1 MTIHSTLSDL
11 AARIK
16 NGQHSRKL
24 EIQLKKTNKTLNILK
39 VLQTE
44 GYIRGYTLTEK
55 NITVFLKYISD
66 KPVIQKIEPISKY
79 NPNKYTSVK
88 NLIQLKELMKKSN
101 QGLGLFVVST
111 SKGILSHYQSIEQNV
126 GGQLILRV
134 L

>member
-1 MTIHSTLSDL
+1 MTIYSTLSDL
-11 AARIK
+11 SARIK
-16 NGQHSRKL
+16 NGQRSRKL

-44 GYIRGYTLTEK
+44 GYIRGYTLDKK

-66 KPVIQKIEPISKY
+66 KPVIQKIEPISTY

-101 QGLGLFVVST
+101 QGLGLFVVS
-111 SKGILSHYQSIEQNV
+111 SHYEHQKRFTGRNQK
-126 GGQLILRV
+126 L
-134 L
+134 

>member
-1 MTIHSTLSDL
+1 M
-11 AARIK
+11 
-16 NGQHSRKL
+16 
-24 EIQLKKTNKTLNILK
+24 E
-39 VLQTE
+39 
-44 GYIRGYTLTEK
+44 
-55 NITVFLKYISD
+55 
-66 KPVIQKIEPISKY
+66 
-79 NPNKYTSVK
+79 NKYTSVK

>member
-1 MTIHSTLSDL
+1 MTIYSTLSDL
-11 AARIK
+11 SARIK
-16 NGQHSRKL
+16 NGQRSRKL

-44 GYIRGYTLTEK
+44 GYIRGYTLDEK

-66 KPVIQKIEPISKY
+66 KPVIQKIEPISTY